1 MTQNQADTAYRLL
14 MAVGELWDGLVR
26 SGVDPSKKGLHVSR
40 EYLGGYVRV
49 SAGPGAHARI
59 VAEWCE
65 STQRMR
71 VLRREDW
78 PGFES
83 ALTATVKHIRE
94 DAKAHGLQ
102 DVVDRAIIKACAPTA
117 KPQPAMA
124 TSPAR

>member
-1 MTQNQADTAYRLL
+1 MTANQGDVAYRLL

-40 EYLGGYVRV
+40 EYLGGYVRI

-65 STQRMR
+65 SSQRMR
-71 VLRREDW
+71 ILRREDW

-94 DAKAHGLQ
+94 DARAHGLQ
-102 DVVDRAIIKACAPTA
+102 DVVDRALLKACSPA
-117 KPQPAMA
+117 KPAMA
-124 TSPAR
+124 AAAVR

>member
-1 MTQNQADTAYRLL
+1 

-71 VLRREDW
+71 VLRREEW

-102 DVVDRAIIKACAPTA
+102 DVVDRAIIKACAPTP
-117 KPQPAMA
+117 KPQPTMA
-124 TSPAR
+124 ATAAR